1 MEMQAQ
7 KPPAKKRKL
16 TEKNI
21 PNAILHSPDFGVD
34 SQMYQDL
41 LNSERK
47 LDWTIARK
55 RTEVQDAL
63 QKQVP
68 VSLTATRSERL
79 LTAREDDA
87 DTSNIPQSLCFRAGV
102 ATRRGCDRWKCQ
114 YRDRG
119 RHSRM
124 AVQD

>member
-41 LNSERK
+41 LNTERK

-63 QKQVP
+63 QKQAP
-68 VSLTATRSERL
+68 VSSTAANRSLL
-79 LTAREDDA
+79 LTVRKVDT
-87 DTSNIPQSLCFRAGV
+87 DTSDFPKPHGFRASM
-102 ATRRGCDRWKCQ
+102 AARRSCARWECQ
-114 YRDRG
+114 Y
-119 RHSRM
+119 
-124 AVQD
+124 